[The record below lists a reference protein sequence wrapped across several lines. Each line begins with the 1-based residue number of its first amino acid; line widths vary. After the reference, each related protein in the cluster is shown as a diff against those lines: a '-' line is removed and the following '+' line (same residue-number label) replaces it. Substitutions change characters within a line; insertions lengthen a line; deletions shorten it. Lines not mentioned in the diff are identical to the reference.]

1 MTVVLNVG
9 YANNLDL
16 QKYNILLTP
25 PDAPTSVKQ
34 TLMSQLVN
42 KVLKRCAA
50 FDSCKTLLTNG
61 KFPFSSRTFTM
72 SYLDEDDGPKQ
83 WFVYYL
89 MLKFIHLSYCF
100 IFQLIYFATV

>member
-1 MTVVLNVG
+1 
-9 YANNLDL
+9 
-16 QKYNILLTP
+16 
-25 PDAPTSVKQ
+25 
-34 TLMSQLVN
+34 
-42 KVLKRCAA
+42 
-50 FDSCKTLLTNG
+50 
-61 KFPFSSRTFTM
+61 M